1 LLELGTLRLKEK
13 VLPSAFEKTA
23 GSANRH
29 KRNFGEALNES
40 AMWAHLPLQRGPKRD
55 QAAFRP
61 YGEAQSVKL
70 INDRETGRPKGFAF
84 VTIDDAAAAS
94 AIAELDGKQFG
105 GRRLRVN
112 EARERAERP
121 PRSFDGP
128 RGGGRPSFGGS
139 QGGFQRRD
147 FGGPRGGGL
156 PDVSRRSHERR
167 SSGLMAQL
175 DRRFLETPLTIRSSR
190 AFHVRT
196 APRARSRAG
205 RRETGTARGS
215 DLARLNALLK

>member
-1 LLELGTLRLKEK
+1 MKSVYVGN
-13 VLPSAFEKTA
+13 LPYSATEDEIKQLFA
-23 GSANRH
+23 
-29 KRNFGEALNES
+29 
-40 AMWAHLPLQRGPKRD
+40 
-55 QAAFRP
+55 P

-121 PRSFDGP
+121 PRPFDGP

-147 FGGPRGGGL
+147 FGGPRGGGA
-156 PDVSRRSHERR
+156 P
-167 SSGLMAQL
+167 
-175 DRRFLETPLTIRSSR
+175 RRFED
-190 AFHVRT
+190 
-196 APRARSRAG
+196 APM
-205 RRETGTARGS
+205 S
-215 DLARLNALLK
+215 DDPQA